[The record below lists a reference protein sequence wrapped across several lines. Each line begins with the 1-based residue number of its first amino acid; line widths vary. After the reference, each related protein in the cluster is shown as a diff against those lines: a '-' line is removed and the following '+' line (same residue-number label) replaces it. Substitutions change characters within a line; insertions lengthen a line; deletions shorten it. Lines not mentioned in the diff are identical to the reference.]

1 MILEKEFSNWKK
13 QTMNFIKNVYFWL
26 KLNLIVKPTKFIDER
41 TNPKFGYDAYKFC
54 KTWSKVFAFVLFPVF
69 FIVFVSTAAGAVYNV
84 TWQQT
89 GVDGAGFYETTFAGF
104 ELLHSNPMFLA
115 ALWSIVSIM
124 IVTALLWFGQFW
136 FAKFKPVVVEET
148 AHDATHHHA
157 GVHPKVT
164 HSATATTVKYE
175 TKPAKKTKAKTKT
188 SKKSSKKTSKTK

>member
-1 MILEKEFSNWKK
+1 
-13 QTMNFIKNVYFWL
+13 MNFIKNVYFWL

-69 FIVFVSTAAGAVYNV
+69 FIVFVSTAAGAVYNQV
-84 TWQQT
+84 IENGQL
-89 GVDGAGFYETTFAGF
+89 VDSNTFVGF
-104 ELLHSNPMFLA
+104 ELSHSNPMFYA
-115 ALWSIVSIM
+115 AMWSIVSIM
-124 IVTALLWFGQFW
+124 ITTAVLWLGQFW

-148 AHDATHHHA
+148 AVVAASHHA

-164 HSATATTVKYE
+164 HTATATTVKYE
-175 TKPAKKTKAKTKT
+175 TKTAKKTKTT